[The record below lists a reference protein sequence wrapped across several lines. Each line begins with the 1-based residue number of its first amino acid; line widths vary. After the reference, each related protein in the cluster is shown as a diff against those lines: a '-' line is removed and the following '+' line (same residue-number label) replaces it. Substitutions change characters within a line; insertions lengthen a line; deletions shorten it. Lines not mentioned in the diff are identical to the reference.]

1 MKTKKKVILL
11 GMLVLLCSLSIGMTT
26 TQAKP
31 NRTVIDF
38 AFDLNVSGAAERMWE
53 TGSGIWQ
60 IRNTPHIGSVLSSES
75 GIDGTFFYLGNLILF
90 DDLFDPTT
98 FNSIGGGIFEFIG
111 TYWGEEA
118 GFTGK
123 LHFTIFELYGTGYFN
138 VQGSGAFEG
147 MHLKGTYE
155 GYLGVVYDAQLV
167 IWN

>member
-26 TQAKP
+26 QAKP

-38 AFDLNVSGAAERMWE
+38 AFDLHVSGDAERIWE
-53 TGSGIWQ
+53 TPSGIWQ
-60 IRNTPHIGSVLSSES
+60 IRNTPHVGSVLSGES
-75 GIDGTFFYLGNLILF
+75 DIAGTFFYLGNLILF

-98 FNSIGGGIFEFIG
+98 FNSIGGGIFEFTG
-111 TYWGEEA
+111 TYLGEEA

-123 LHFTIFELYGTGYFN
+123 LHFTIFEFWATGSFN
-138 VQGSGAFEG
+138 VQGSGALEG

-155 GYLGVVYDAQLV
+155 GWLGGVYEAQLV

>member
-1 MKTKKKVILL
+1 M
-11 GMLVLLCSLSIGMTT
+11 T

-38 AFDLNVSGAAERMWE
+38 TFDLHVSGDAERIWE

-75 GIDGTFFYLGNLILF
+75 GLRGEFFYLGNLILF
-90 DDLFDPTT
+90 DDLNNPTS
-98 FNSIGGGIFEFIG
+98 FNSIGGGIFEFTG
-111 TYWGEEA
+111 SYFGVEA

-123 LHFTIFELYGTGYFN
+123 LHFTIENFFATGYFN
-138 VQGSGAFEG
+138 VLGSGAFEG
-147 MHLKGTYE
+147 MHLKGTYS
-155 GYLGVVYDAQLV
+155 GLLGGIYDALLV